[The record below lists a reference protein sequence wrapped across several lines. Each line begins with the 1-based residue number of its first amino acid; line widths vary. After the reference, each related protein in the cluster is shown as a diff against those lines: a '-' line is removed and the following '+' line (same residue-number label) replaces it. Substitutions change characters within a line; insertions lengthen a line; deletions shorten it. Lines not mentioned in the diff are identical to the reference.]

1 MGVGMPSC
9 SADYAPRG
17 GRRCGTTP
25 GGGGDGRCIC
35 CPCVG
40 GRQGRLR
47 GGAKALVPGT
57 CHRGCLPEGAYQ
69 KALWP
74 PQTNVC
80 PSTRGVIVTL
90 HPSSSHSP
98 PVASTRGQCTF
109 TARVPDEDIRGLAA
123 FVLERAEAGWAV
135 EAAQ

>member
-1 MGVGMPSC
+1 MHLLPRCGREAG
-9 SADYAPRG
+9 SAKG
-17 GRRCGTTP
+17 GREGP
-25 GGGGDGRCIC
+25 GARHL
-35 CPCVG
+35 PQ
-40 GRQGRLR
+40 R
-47 GGAKALVPGT
+47 VPT
-57 CHRGCLPEGAYQ
+57 RGCLPEGAYQ